1 MANFTDKQGNQLIN
15 LVRGLSINE
24 FGKSGAKFIDDT
36 STSAHDEGFYAIQGI
51 NSCKLDVSDC
61 TFGDGMVDFDAD
73 FIIPNG
79 TIIYGDFVK
88 ISLDSGSCIAYKKA

>member
-24 FGKSGAKFIDDT
+24 FGKSGAKFIDDNS
-36 STSAHDEGFYAIQGI
+36 STAHTEGFYAIQGI

-61 TFGDGMVDFDAD
+61 TFGDGMVDFDQD